1 MTDTSASEPLTDRK
15 ILAATERVLRRYGPT
30 KATVVDVARELGVSH
45 ASVYRHFS
53 SKAELRDAV
62 AADWLAEI
70 SGPLEK
76 IAEGRGSAR
85 GRLCR
90 WLNQLVEAK
99 QGRARTDPELF
110 ATYVEIA
117 GNSRA
122 VIDDHVD
129 ELVGQLERII
139 RDGVDEGAFSSDDA
153 PGTARA
159 VFDATSR
166 FHNPANAAAWAAPG
180 IDLDYERVRELVV
193 GGIER

>member
-1 MTDTSASEPLTDRK
+1 MTDSSASEPLTEQK
-15 ILAATERVLRRYGPT
+15 ILAAAERVLRRYGPT

-76 IAEGRGSAR
+76 IAEGRGPAR
-85 GRLCR
+85 GRLRR
-90 WLNQLVEAK
+90 WLDQLVEAK

-122 VIDDHVD
+122 VIDDHVN

-139 RDGVDEGAFSSDDA
+139 RDGVDEGVFSSDDV

-180 IDLDYERVRELVV
+180 INRDYDRVRELVV